1 MLVQFFLPLRMQ
13 LASLVPRARNL
24 YGATEGTV
32 AQTLGPEGGSTH
44 VGWAIDPA
52 AVRPELST
60 DPEREGEVVM
70 VGPQVAR
77 GYWRGAAF
85 HGSFHTGD
93 RGRFDADGALHVLG
107 RMDHQ
112 VKVRGHRV
120 ELGEVEAVL
129 RAIEGVR
136 DAVAVLHGVS
146 LVALCE
152 PHASGDGVLAAA
164 PDDWSDEVARALP
177 APFRPAPLL
186 VGPLPRLPNGKANR
200 QLVAALLAEELG
212 ARCGSGGTPRA
223 GTESLVAGLWEE
235 VLQLGGRVGRDDNW
249 FALGG
254 TSLGAVRLLRQLPGA
269 LAAAG
274 RRVDRKVAW
283 CGLHRHPG
291 LRGYAAFLDW
301 AAAAPEAA
309 LADPALLDLQ
319 GPLAAAA
326 GRGDAAAC
334 RELLLQGAGA
344 DGQWRPGSPCETPL
358 HAAARHGHVEVVELC
373 WRRAGPSSR
382 RGRRRSCYRCTWRA
396 SWGAW
401 RWRRGCCRSGPP
413 WTRGTGTDGRRSS
426 SRSRAAQG
434 RWWTC
439 SSAGA
444 APSTPGTA
452 GGARRSAGRARGAPR
467 ASWGSCWRPVR
478 RAGSACRPGRRTS
491 GAPTGAQ
498 RCTTRVRTR
507 RAWRCCLGPRAGP
520 ERSGTLSVNRREAT
534 P

>member
-1 MLVQFFLPLRMQ
+1 MQ

-301 AAAAPEAA
+301 AAAAPEAQPYRGKKHTPTTA
-309 LADPALLDLQ
+309 KRSWDLV
-319 GPLAAAA
+319 
-326 GRGDAAAC
+326 
-334 RELLLQGAGA
+334 GAG
-344 DGQWRPGSPCETPL
+344 QCVVMV
-358 HAAARHGHVEVVELC
+358 HA
-373 WRRAGPSSR
+373 
-382 RGRRRSCYRCTWRA
+382 RRRRFA
-396 SWGAW
+396 
-401 RWRRGCCRSGPP
+401 
-413 WTRGTGTDGRRSS
+413 
-426 SRSRAAQG
+426 
-434 RWWTC
+434 
-439 SSAGA
+439 
-444 APSTPGTA
+444 
-452 GGARRSAGRARGAPR
+452 
-467 ASWGSCWRPVR
+467 
-478 RAGSACRPGRRTS
+478 
-491 GAPTGAQ
+491 
-498 RCTTRVRTR
+498 
-507 RAWRCCLGPRAGP
+507 
-520 ERSGTLSVNRREAT
+520 
-534 P
+534 